1 MRLASVA
8 DMRGILVILAVAACD
23 AGEVSAL
30 KVEPARLDLGV
41 QLDAPTPV
49 TFRVTSGGNDVTAD
63 ATYAMTGAPLGTVAA
78 GGFHSDGRTGGRAT
92 ITVTFRGVTATLPV
106 HVFLQAS
113 RNDAASQVP
122 GWFASA
128 DSVVV
133 DSELEPGDGAV
144 LPPNLAR
151 LDVALDPPAGD
162 DVYDVEFLNAD
173 LDLHVYGS
181 GGVATLNPAEWDAV
195 SRTSR
200 GKPVELIARSL
211 ATATPTTSH
220 VASAHMAVTDLPL
233 ASTVLFAG
241 AHAGEAPQVWSYDP
255 TRGST
260 QAWATDAAA
269 ADLAISRDS
278 RRIAAG
284 LASPTDSPAASGTLL
299 DVASRTAVVPPSSQ
313 VGLWTDAAF
322 QPDGSLMTA
331 NAGVLTLRSGAT
343 ALPVKNLT
351 LDVLASQPTVA
362 HHGHALAYVDGAM
375 DSVTTPASPQPTPQE
390 LRIQSW
396 DPATATLGASLVLAP
411 ATDGVFVKYP
421 DFSPD
426 DRSVL
431 YSSVPAPTG
440 ATGDIMVS
448 PADASDGPFLVASGY
463 DMARFASP
471 IMSAYS
477 GYSDPDQMV
486 WIVMQSD
493 RAFGGRDQTGVPQL
507 WAVAYYPE
515 LGIASR
521 PIYLPGQDAK
531 LAVQHVPAILPH

>member
-1 MRLASVA
+1 M
-8 DMRGILVILAVAACD
+8 ILAVAACD
-23 AGEVSAL
+23 VGEVGAL
-30 KVEPARLDLGV
+30 KVEPAGLDLTV
-41 QLDAPTPV
+41 QLDAPTPA
-49 TFRVTSGGNDVTAD
+49 TFRVTSDGNDVTAS

-78 GGFHSDGRTGGRAT
+78 DGFHSDGRTGGRAT
-92 ITVTFRGVTATLPV
+92 VTVTFRGVTATLPV
-106 HVFLQAS
+106 HVMLQAS
-113 RNDAASQVP
+113 RNDAASEVP

-128 DSVVV
+128 APVVV
-133 DSELEPGDGAV
+133 DNELEPGDGAV
-144 LPPNLAR
+144 LPPNLAG

-162 DVYDVEFLNAD
+162 DVHDFEFFGAD

-181 GGVATLNPAEWDAV
+181 GGVATLHAAEWDAI

-220 VASAHMAVTDLPL
+220 VVSAHMAVTDLPL

-241 AHAGEAPQVWSYDP
+241 AHAGETPQVWSYDP
-255 TRGST
+255 TRATT
-260 QAWATDAAA
+260 QAWTTGAAA
-269 ADLAISRDS
+269 ADLAISRDG

-331 NAGVLTLRSGAT
+331 NAGVLTLRSGVT

-362 HHGHALAYVDGAM
+362 HSGRALAYVDGAM
-375 DSVTTPASPQPTPQE
+375 DTVTAPAAPQPAPQE
-390 LRIQSW
+390 LRVQSW
-396 DPATATLGASLVLAP
+396 NPATAMLGTPLVLVP

-426 DRSVL
+426 DRFVL
-431 YSSVPAPTG
+431 YSSAPAPTG
-440 ATGDIMVS
+440 ATGDIMVA
-448 PADASDGPFLVASGY
+448 PADGSDDPLLLASGY

-471 IMSAYS
+471 IGSAYS
-477 GYSDPDQMV
+477 GYTHPDQMV

-493 RAFGGRDQTGVPQL
+493 RAVGGRDQTGVPQL

-515 LGIASR
+515 LGTASR

>member
-1 MRLASVA
+1 MPLALVA
-8 DMRGILVILAVAACD
+8 DMRGILVILAVAACNV
-23 AGEVSAL
+23 GVVETL
-30 KVEPARLDLGV
+30 KVEPAELDLTV
-41 QLDAPTPV
+41 QLDAAIPA
-49 TFRVTSGGNDVTAD
+49 TFRVTSDGNDVTAA
-63 ATYAMTGAPLGTVAA
+63 ATYAMTGAPLGAVTAD
-78 GGFHSDGRTGGRAT
+78 GFHSDGRTGGRAT
-92 ITVTFRGVTATLPV
+92 VTVTFRGVTATLPV
-106 HVFLQAS
+106 HVMLQAS

-128 DSVVV
+128 AQEVV

-144 LPPNLAR
+144 LPPNLAT

-162 DVYDVEFLNAD
+162 DVHDFEFLSPD

-181 GGVATLNPAEWDAV
+181 GGVATLNAAEWDAV
-195 SRTSR
+195 SRTSL

-220 VASAHMAVTDLPL
+220 VVSAHMAVTDLQL

-241 AHAGEAPQVWSYDP
+241 AHAGETPQIWCYDP
-255 TRGST
+255 TRAST
-260 QAWATDAAA
+260 QVWAPGAAA
-269 ADLAISRDS
+269 ADLAISRDG

-284 LASPTDSPAASGTLL
+284 LESPTASPAASGTLL
-299 DVASRTAVVPPSSQ
+299 DVASRTAVVAPSSQ

-331 NAGVLTLRSGAT
+331 NAGVLTLRSAAT

-351 LDVLASQPTVA
+351 LDVMASQPTVA
-362 HHGHALAYVDGAM
+362 HNGRALAYVDGAM
-375 DSVTTPASPQPTPQE
+375 DTTTTPASPQPTPQE
-390 LRIQSW
+390 LAIRAW
-396 DPATATLGASLVLAP
+396 DPATATAGASLTLVP

-421 DFSPD
+421 DFSSD
-426 DRSVL
+426 DRSIV

-440 ATGDIMVS
+440 AMGDIMVV
-448 PADASDGPFLVASGY
+448 PADATDDPFLVASGY

-471 IMSAYS
+471 IKSAHS
-477 GYSDPDQMV
+477 GYSEPDQMV

-493 RAFGGRDQTGVPQL
+493 RAIGGRDQTGVPQL

-515 LGIASR
+515 LGMASR

-531 LAVQHVPAILPH
+531 LAVQHAPAILPH

>member
-1 MRLASVA
+1 MA

-23 AGEVSAL
+23 VGEVEAL
-30 KVEPARLDLGV
+30 QVEPARLDLGF

-63 ATYAMTGAPLGTVAA
+63 ATYVMTGAPIGTIAA
-78 GGFHSDGRTGGRAT
+78 GSFHSDGRTGGQALV
-92 ITVTFRGVTATLPV
+92 TVTFRGVTATLPV
-106 HVFLQAS
+106 HVLLQSS
-113 RNDAASQVP
+113 RNAAASQVP

-128 DSVVV
+128 DQVVV
-133 DSELEPGDGAV
+133 DSDLEPGDGAV
-144 LPPNLAR
+144 LPPNLAG

-162 DVYDVEFLNAD
+162 DLHDFEFLSPD

-181 GGVATLNPAEWDAV
+181 GGVATLNAAEWDAV

-211 ATATPTTSH
+211 ATATPTTAH
-220 VASAHMAVTDLPL
+220 VVSAHMAVTDLPI
-233 ASTVLFAG
+233 ATVLFAG
-241 AHAGEAPQVWSYDP
+241 AHAGETPQLWSYDP
-255 TRGST
+255 TRSST
-260 QAWATDAAA
+260 QAWATSAAA
-269 ADLAISRDS
+269 ADLAISRDG

-284 LASPTDSPAASGTLL
+284 LASPTDSPATSGTLL

-331 NAGVLTLRSGAT
+331 NAGVLTLRSGDT
-343 ALPVKNLT
+343 ALPIKNLA

-362 HHGHALAYVDGAM
+362 HNGHALAYVDGAM
-375 DSVTTPASPQPTPQE
+375 DTTTTPASPQPTPQE
-390 LRIQSW
+390 LRIHSW
-396 DPATATLGASLVLAP
+396 DPASAMIGTPLTLVP

-421 DFSPD
+421 DFSSD
-426 DRSVL
+426 DHLIL

-440 ATGDIMVS
+440 AMGDIMIT
-448 PADASDGPFLVASGY
+448 PADASDDPVLVASGY

-471 IMSAYS
+471 ITSAYS
-477 GYSDPDQMV
+477 GYASADQMV

-493 RAFGGRDQTGVPQL
+493 RAFGGRDQTGAPQL

-515 LGIASR
+515 LGTASS
-521 PIYLPGQDAK
+521 PIYLPGQDAT